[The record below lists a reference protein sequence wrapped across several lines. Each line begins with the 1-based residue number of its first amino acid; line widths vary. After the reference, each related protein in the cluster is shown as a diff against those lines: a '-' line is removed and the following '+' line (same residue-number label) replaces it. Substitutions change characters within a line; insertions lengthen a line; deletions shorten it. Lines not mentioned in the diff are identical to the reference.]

1 MNSNTKSAVIY
12 YRVSTADQV
21 DGFSLDNQ
29 KEACQR
35 YADDKGFNVAKLFSD
50 EGESAK
56 TADRP
61 GLQAMLKFVADKKN
75 KINCIIVNKID
86 RLSRNVND
94 YSAIKGL
101 LDKLGVELV
110 STTEAIG
117 NNSFGKFMGNMMASI
132 AQLDNDVRSE
142 RVSDGI
148 LKCLQSGRS
157 PHHAPLGY
165 LNQNHGK
172 RDISIVLDPERSKII
187 KYLLEEF
194 SKGIYTQQELRHKA
208 NQLGL
213 RSKNG
218 KEIGTQLIHKLLASK
233 FYAGIIVSKY
243 GEFKGNHPALISLET
258 YYKNQKQF
266 PKTTKGDY
274 IAGSRTDETF
284 PLRHQVDCGMCGR
297 PLTACFSRGKLGK
310 QYPYYRCYQKACP
323 SKKAISK
330 KTLEHEFSKCLK
342 KVTPTK
348 EVLSTFKKVI
358 LDVWQNR
365 FDELN
370 QKQEVTN
377 KQIENLTAEKAKL
390 LDLVKKNLLP
400 DEDFK
405 TEYGKVK
412 EQLTDKQLELSEIKT
427 LDFNPAASV
436 DFVFDFVANLNKFW
450 PKTTYWQKHKLMGL
464 IFPKKPI
471 YDYTKFTTPKLSHIF
486 QAKTA
491 LAGGVPAL
499 VGWAGIEPATNGLK
513 GRCSTD

>member
-1 MNSNTKSAVIY
+1 MTTETSKNAVIY

-35 YADDKGFNVAKLFSD
+35 YADDKGFNVVKLFSD

-61 GLQAMLKFVADKKN
+61 GLQAMLKFVANKKN

-101 LDKLGVELV
+101 LDKLDVQLV

-165 LNQNHGK
+165 LNQNHGRK
-172 RDISIVLDPERSKII
+172 DISIVPDPERANTI
-187 KYLLEEF
+187 KFLLNEF
-194 SKGIYTQQELRHKA
+194 SKGIYTQEELRVKA
-208 NQLGL
+208 NRLGL
-213 RSKNG
+213 RSKKG
-218 KEIGTQLIHKLLASK
+218 KEIGTQLIHKILASK

-243 GEFKGNHPALISLET
+243 GEFKGTHPALITEET
-258 YYKNQKQF
+258 FHKNQKQF

-274 IAGSRTDETF
+274 IAGSRTNEAF
-284 PLRHQVDCGMCGR
+284 PLRHQVDCGLCGR
-297 PLTACFSRGKLGK
+297 PLTACFSRGKLGTL
-310 QYPYYRCYQKACP
+310 YPYYRCYQKACP
-323 SKKAISK
+323 SKKAIAK
-330 KTLEHEFSKCLK
+330 KTLEDEFSKCLT
-342 KVTPTK
+342 KVTPTP
-348 EVLSTFKKVI
+348 EILNAFRKVI
-358 LDVWQNR
+358 IDVWQNR
-365 FDELN
+365 FKELN
-370 QKQEVTN
+370 QKQEVIK
-377 KQIENLTAEKAKL
+377 KQVENLTAEKAKL
-390 LDLVKKNLLP
+390 LDLVKRNLLP

-405 TEYGKVK
+405 IEYAKVK
-412 EQLTDKQLELSEIKT
+412 EQLADKQIELDEIK
-427 LDFNPAASV
+427 NP
-436 DFVFDFVANLNKFW
+436 
-450 PKTTYWQKHKLMGL
+450 GL
-464 IFPKKPI
+464 
-471 YDYTKFTTPKLSHIF
+471 
-486 QAKTA
+486 
-491 LAGGVPAL
+491 
-499 VGWAGIEPATNGLK
+499 
-513 GRCSTD
+513 